1 MAVTY
6 GQQITDA
13 WQTVDTALNLPQAS
27 TNNHGSSFDLGA
39 ATAPQD
45 VVMRAQLTL
54 DNPEGVPA
62 DGYNLDIRVQ
72 SSRDGVNWPDDGMG
86 QPCGNFYNAAVGA
99 EIVRSQYIELV
110 PKDRYNRFEYDNSN
124 PVDDSDVT
132 MNVKGISMQGA

>member
-13 WQTVDTALNLPQAS
+13 WETVDTALNLPQAS
-27 TNNHGSSFDLGA
+27 TNNPGSSFDLGA

-54 DNPEGVPA
+54 DNPEGAPA

-72 SSRDGVNWPDDGMG
+72 SSRDDVNWPDAGMG
-86 QPCGNFYNAAVGA
+86 QPLGNFYDAAVGA
-99 EIVRSQYIELV
+99 EIVRSQLIEFV
-110 PKDRYNRFEYDNSN
+110 PKDRYNRFEYDNNN